1 VKKRNLAVLAIIF
14 SLTSFARPEMR
25 ARVGEAIAVSY
36 AAQDEV
42 RAVTGGATI
51 SVTGSYS
58 TVFDG
63 IVTYLKKGGYTVDA
77 ADKDTGL
84 VATSMEINGSHG
96 KRLVFSVLND
106 TSDHTLVRVAVSIQ
120 KGHKGAWGD
129 PTVDDKAST
138 ELADKVQ
145 NDLLAQLGH
154 N

>member
-1 VKKRNLAVLAIIF
+1 VKKRNIAVLSIIF
-14 SLTSFARPEMR
+14 LLASFARPEVR
-25 ARVGEAIAVSY
+25 SHGLEAIAVGGET
-36 AAQDEV
+36 QDEV
-42 RAVTGGATI
+42 RGVTGGATI
-51 SVTGSYS
+51 SVTGSYVE
-58 TVFDG
+58 VFNG

-84 VATSMEINGSHG
+84 VATSMEISGSRG

-129 PTVDDKAST
+129 PTVDEKAST
-138 ELADKVQ
+138 DLADKVQ
-145 NDLLAQLGH
+145 NALLSQLGH